1 MIPILDVRLSRVK
14 STRAFP
20 STTRTTPTALA
31 TDEAA
36 AALARRSSTS
46 LPAGGK
52 GDSEH
57 AKSCASSSFERGG
70 PTPCRAV
77 GAPGAY
83 PSSGDCRLC
92 GGCADG
98 GRHAPRCIAHWLRA
112 EHLGGGRVPRLSGDR
127 PGRQALGDTGDA
139 VGEQSGADPPAR
151 RPAPASAL

>member
-1 MIPILDVRLSRVK
+1 MFGKIVSGFLPSAALQPSRFLYAAVAAA
-14 STRAFP
+14 TP

-83 PSSGDCRLC
+83 PSSGDCRL
-92 GGCADG
+92 
-98 GRHAPRCIAHWLRA
+98 
-112 EHLGGGRVPRLSGDR
+112 
-127 PGRQALGDTGDA
+127 
-139 VGEQSGADPPAR
+139 
-151 RPAPASAL
+151 